1 MRRQSASHIIS
12 ASPTRKG
19 MIDFAFKKKIK
30 ETLVIT
36 FRDTKNCIIFE
47 WRRDTEL
54 AKVHNKWAVISLML
68 HKSTHSK
75 KEYERQS
82 KIVIFCV
89 QVLTVSTGIHN
100 KNTGFN
106 HC

>member
-36 FRDTKNCIIFE
+36 FRDTKRGIIFE

-68 HKSTHSK
+68 QKVHIQ
-75 KEYERQS
+75 R
-82 KIVIFCV
+82 
-89 QVLTVSTGIHN
+89 
-100 KNTGFN
+100 KNMKGKAKL
-106 HC
+106 